1 MNQSFLARI
10 QILYNALKNAACD
23 INQLQE
29 VYLNNQIVVLRRQIY
44 RDLEYLENDFLTKE
58 ERLIKNYL
66 NNRKCEWFIQKANP
80 VATIDGDYWYLF
92 NLLKGFAPNVERHT
106 TLDEL
111 FVEVQQYLINQYDN
125 ALGTLSR
132 INIADANN
140 INNTHFN
147 AKQILA
153 SDFTLFK
160 ELHWCIVNQKRIK
173 VKELDL
179 DISRNNTKEL
189 PFYFSPVNFIIHQ
202 GNLYVG
208 GLFTNNKALVL
219 GMHEIVSYE
228 IVQSKIK
235 GKIDVRQ
242 HFEEEM
248 KKRFGITENIDDKL
262 YDIELDFEPHIGQR
276 IAQMNLH
283 SSQRFRKKGNVI
295 RMEIRCGINRELM
308 AWIFSWMY
316 QVKIIAPQKLKEIHK
331 YCFNKM
337 KDDGNSIHNF
347 SLFED
352 IFYK

>member
-1 MNQSFLARI
+1 MSRSFLARI

-29 VYLNNQIVVLRRQIY
+29 VYKNNQILVLRRQIY
-44 RDLEYLENDFLTKE
+44 RDLDYLEKDFLPKE
-58 ERLIKNYL
+58 EQLIKNAL

-92 NLLKGFAPNVERHT
+92 NLLKGFTPNVENNK
-106 TLDEL
+106 TLTHL
-111 FVEVQQYLINQYDN
+111 NASIQKLIINQYDN

-132 INIADANN
+132 ISIADANN
-140 INNTHFN
+140 ISNTHFN
-147 AKQILA
+147 TKQILGSEFA
-153 SDFTLFK
+153 LFK

-173 VKELDL
+173 VKELAL
-179 DISRNNTKEL
+179 DISRNNSKEL
-189 PFYFSPVNFIIHQ
+189 PFYFSPVSFIIHQ
-202 GNLYVG
+202 GNFYVG
-208 GLFTNNKALVL
+208 GLGTNNKAILL

-248 KKRFGITENIDDKL
+248 NKRFGIAENIDDKL
-262 YDIELDFEPHIGQR
+262 YDIELDFEPHIGQQ

-308 AWIFSWMY
+308 AWIFCWMY
-316 QVKIIAPQKLKEIHK
+316 HVKIIAPQKLKEIHK

-337 KDDGNSIHNF
+337 KDDGNHKF